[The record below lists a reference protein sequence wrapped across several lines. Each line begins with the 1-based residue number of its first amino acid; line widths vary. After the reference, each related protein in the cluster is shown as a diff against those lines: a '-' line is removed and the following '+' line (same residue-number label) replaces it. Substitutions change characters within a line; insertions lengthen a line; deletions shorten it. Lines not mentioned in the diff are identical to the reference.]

1 MVQLLLLLQP
11 KGLQNVSS
19 PTEGNIVSSVSSW
32 SPLYRHLDGCYTDN
46 TAITHTVAN
55 MQKSCVNDPS
65 KYDCTQ
71 GLRLLNIFNGWDI
84 PENEIG
90 RLFANCDC
98 GTCTYDYVG
107 SCITP
112 QIFSEEFSWDVSDP
126 GWELYSN
133 TTYPRE
139 SVQNPSISYA
149 WRGTVTT
156 VENEAYGVRGG
167 MKVDLVILFVSSPPA
182 SIIFPGKGANYA
194 FSNLYSDMAQEQYAS
209 TLALFEKLNLADDWG
224 TGSSQPASPS
234 LTSNPNA
241 TAGEES
247 GAEEPAAEEP
257 NTATDTTLTTND
269 GEPVVEGPTTLEGD
283 VELATNPG
291 STENP
296 SEDSGASVLATTV
309 VVAMAAAATTM
320 LL

>member
-1 MVQLLLLLQP
+1 
-11 KGLQNVSS
+11 
-19 PTEGNIVSSVSSW
+19 
-32 SPLYRHLDGCYTDN
+32 
-46 TAITHTVAN
+46 
-55 MQKSCVNDPS
+55 MQKSCIDDPS

-112 QIFSEEFSWDVSDP
+112 QIFSEEFSWDLSDP

-224 TGSSQPASPS
+224 
-234 LTSNPNA
+234 
-241 TAGEES
+241 AGKS
-247 GAEEPAAEEP
+247 AAEEPAAEEP
-257 NTATDTTLTTND
+257 NTATDTTLTNND

-291 STENP
+291 STASSLEGTG
-296 SEDSGASVLATTV
+296 SESTTSGSAVISSALAIVVSCFLGVAVASVV
-309 VVAMAAAATTM
+309 
-320 LL
+320 